1 MLHVDVHGK
10 MDREGSMA
18 IDIGMMPMEEEG
30 CLQRCA
36 VDQIRSRLAHDLRAA
51 FRGRSALSSKSK
63 RVLPITVEEQPQLHG
78 WWGSDTAMTMSH
90 QAAMLGATAVQL
102 ELPNAVRKLL
112 MADGALLDAL
122 ATTIGTLN
130 PHPHPHPR
138 PHPRPRPRPRPH
150 AGALFDAFAAAI
162 FHTHEAL
169 LSTGVA
175 EQSRPGWQE
184 DGETGRYLEHLGT
197 ARQPLKELAVTPRLG
212 LDAVAAMLR
221 DLERA
226 ERGSVHGKSI

>member
-1 MLHVDVHGK
+1 
-10 MDREGSMA
+10 
-18 IDIGMMPMEEEG
+18 
-30 CLQRCA
+30 
-36 VDQIRSRLAHDLRAA
+36 
-51 FRGRSALSSKSK
+51 
-63 RVLPITVEEQPQLHG
+63 
-78 WWGSDTAMTMSH
+78 MTMSH

-112 MADGALLDAL
+112 MAD
-122 ATTIGTLN
+122 
-130 PHPHPHPR
+130 
-138 PHPRPRPRPRPH
+138 
-150 AGALFDAFAAAI
+150 GALFDAFAAAI